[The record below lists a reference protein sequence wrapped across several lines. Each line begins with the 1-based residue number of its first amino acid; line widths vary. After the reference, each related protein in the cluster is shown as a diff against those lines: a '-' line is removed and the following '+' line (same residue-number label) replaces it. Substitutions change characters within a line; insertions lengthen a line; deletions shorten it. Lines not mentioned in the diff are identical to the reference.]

1 MPLPAE
7 QLLRGYQTMR
17 LIRGFEESIRKLH
30 GKGHLPGFMH
40 VSVGQEA
47 VPTGVSLALREDDL
61 ITAPHRNH
69 GDVIAKGVPVEGM
82 FAEVYGHVGGTCRGK
97 GGSLHIASLAHG
109 VLGANGIV
117 GAGLPIAVG
126 AALAVKRGARGPG
139 GVGEGAA
146 DRVVVA
152 YAGDGA
158 IATGASHEALN
169 MAALWKVPVVFV
181 REDNQYA
188 ESTPHSAYQAM
199 PDIVQYV
206 EGYGI
211 PAEAVDGNDLEA
223 VADAAERAVARAR
236 AGGGPGFL
244 QCATYRWYGHNI
256 GDTGAYRPP
265 EEVTAWK
272 ARDPIERVRRLLL
285 ERGGATADELD
296 AVDAAVAGRIEEGIA
311 WAAAQPEPPPG
322 WAREDVF
329 TDQQFARLADW
340 SAVDPG
346 GSRAAG
352 EGAAR

>member
-1 MPLPAE
+1 MPLTV
-7 QLLRGYQTMR
+7 QQQLRGYETML

-30 GKGHLPGFMH
+30 GRGKLPGFMH

-47 VPTGVSLALREDDL
+47 VPTGVSLMLREDDV

-82 FAEVYGHVGGTCRGK
+82 FAEVYGHVGGTCRAK
-97 GGSLHIASLAHG
+97 GGSLHIASVAHG

-126 AALAVKRGARGPG
+126 AALALKRQG
-139 GVGEGAA
+139 G
-146 DRVVVA
+146 DRVAVA

-169 MAALWKVPVVFV
+169 MAALWKVPLVFV

-188 ESTPHSAYQAM
+188 ESTPHSAYQSM
-199 PDIVQYV
+199 PDVVRYV

-223 VADAAERAVARAR
+223 VADAASRAVARAR
-236 AGGGPGFL
+236 EGGGPGFL

-256 GDTGAYRPP
+256 GDVGAYRPK
-265 EEVTAWK
+265 EEVAAWK
-272 ARDPIERVRRLLL
+272 ARDPIEHVRRRLV
-285 ERGGATADELD
+285 ESGDATTTELD
-296 AVDAAVAGRIEEGIA
+296 AVDAAVNERIARAIA
-311 WAAAQPEPPPG
+311 WAEAQPEPPPE

-329 TDQQFARLADW
+329 SDPQFAPLAGW
-340 SAVDPG
+340 SAG
-346 GSRAAG
+346 AG
-352 EGAAR
+352 EGAR